1 MRKFVISVNGN
12 SYDVEVEEVKDGVS
26 AARPVQVSPVKE
38 AAAAPVTT
46 ASVTPATG
54 SVTVAAPMP
63 GTIVSV
69 AVKAGDS
76 VKKGDV
82 LCILE
87 AMKMENEISAPVG
100 GVISSVSVKK
110 GDAVESGN
118 LLLVIRE

>member
-87 AMKMENEISAPVG
+87 AMKMENEISAPSDGTVA
-100 GVISSVSVKK
+100 SVNVNAGQTVNP
-110 GDAVESGN
+110 GDVLMS
-118 LLLVIRE
+118 LS